1 MKNINKNSIIKI
13 IIGIAVIA
21 IVIFGIKLIMGISS
35 GGEKDVASGYDTI
48 PIEANE
54 AYDFGRCGNNIV
66 MVKNNGTYAYS
77 DKLVSKWSIESNGT
91 NPFIRSNGDRAI
103 IYYMN
108 EKVALITDGKSTQ
121 KVETEGEIACASI
134 NENGYFCI
142 VTGET
147 GYKSLVTV
155 YAPDCE
161 VIYKWHS
168 AENYVVDAEVS
179 PNNKSMTVATIDF
192 SKSSVS
198 GGVMMFNFTQEKPHV
213 GHVLEN
219 SIVMDIAYVSK
230 SRVVAVSDTGFYG
243 YNAIGEKVF
252 DVPYGNMKLTSFN
265 INSPNNMV
273 LVFSKDGSV
282 VHGSVVKVYKASGK
296 EYGVFESDETVTG
309 VDVVDRKIML
319 TLGRKI
325 KIISRSGNEKKTF
338 NLNKDIK
345 SALLFENKRSAFVVS
360 GSSAE
365 RINLR

>member
-1 MKNINKNSIIKI
+1 MKNINKNTILKI
-13 IIGIAVIA
+13 VIA
-21 IVIFGIKLIMGISS
+21 IVILAVVIVGIKLITGIFS
-35 GGEKDVASGYDTI
+35 GGEKDVESGFDVI
-48 PIEANE
+48 PVDANE
-54 AYDFGRCGNNIV
+54 TYDFGRCGDNIV

-91 NPFIRSNGDRAI
+91 NPFIRSNGSRAV

-108 EKVALITDGKSTQ
+108 EKVALVTDGKSTQ
-121 KVETEGEIACASI
+121 KVETEGEISCATI
-134 NENGYFCI
+134 NENGYFCL

-155 YAPDCE
+155 YSPDCE
-161 VIYKWHS
+161 IIYRWHS
-168 AENYVVDAEVS
+168 AENYVVDAEIS
-179 PNNKSMTVATIDF
+179 PNNKSMTVATVDF

-213 GHVLEN
+213 GHVIEN
-219 SIVMDIAYVSK
+219 SIVMDIAYASK
-230 SRVVAVSDTGFYG
+230 SRVVAVSDTGFFG

-252 DVPYGNMKLTSFN
+252 DVPYDNMKLTTFN

-273 LVFSKDGSV
+273 LVFSKDDSV

-296 EYGVFESDETVTG
+296 ECGVYESDETVTG
-309 VDVVDRKIML
+309 VDVVDSKIML
-319 TLGRKI
+319 TLGRKLKVI
-325 KIISRSGNEKKTF
+325 TKSGREKNTF

-365 RINLR
+365 LIKLR